1 MVYYDE
7 MEVLCM
13 FQIMVVEDD
22 KETNEAISEYLR
34 ELGYG
39 VLSAFDGE
47 EALELFSE
55 NLVDVIVLDIMLPKI
70 PGISVLHKIREKSN
84 TPVLMLT
91 AISDEYTQI
100 TSFDEK
106 VDDYMTKP
114 FSMVLLGKR
123 VEALLRR
130 SNVCMNLDV
139 MRFSD
144 ITVDFSGYSATAP
157 WGKIDITPK
166 EIQLLKFFVQHRG
179 MVFTRNQILNAVW
192 GEDSYVIDRTIDT
205 YVRNLRKKLLLSDI
219 VTVKG
224 IGYKYEVAE

>member
-139 MRFSD
+139 MRLVISQWIFLV
-144 ITVDFSGYSATAP
+144 TLQLRRG
-157 WGKIDITPK
+157 GK
-166 EIQLLKFFVQHRG
+166 
-179 MVFTRNQILNAVW
+179 
-192 GEDSYVIDRTIDT
+192 
-205 YVRNLRKKLLLSDI
+205 
-219 VTVKG
+219 
-224 IGYKYEVAE
+224 

>member
-1 MVYYDE
+1 
-7 MEVLCM
+7 M

-55 NLVDVIVLDIMLPKI
+55 NLVDVIILDIMLPKI
-70 PGISVLHKIREKSN
+70 PGISVLHMIREKSN

-139 MRFSD
+139 MRFGD
-144 ITVDFSGYSATAP
+144 ITVDFSGYSATAS

-166 EIQLLKFFVQHRG
+166 EIQLLKFFVRHRG

-192 GEDSYVIDRTIDT
+192 GEDSYINDRTIDT

-224 IGYKYEVAE
+224 IGYKYEVTK